1 MSIVGQADKLT
12 GAPMHAQSISLVAW
26 ASLVSAC
33 AAWMFDAMDLQIF
46 TLVLFPSVSELV
58 GSTNPPVVA
67 YTGGLIFAW
76 KFVAVGLGG
85 IVFGV
90 AADRIGRSATMIM
103 TVIIYSVFTGLSA
116 FAQNWW
122 QLALLQALAGVG
134 IGGEWAA
141 GAALIAETWPERIR
155 PRALIIM
162 QLSFAVGVFL
172 AALLNLVIGPVGWR
186 FVFAAGAAPALLTIG
201 IRIFVPEPER
211 WIKVKN
217 DRRLAGLS
225 DTAASTFLALF
236 APDIRRRVV
245 VGFLIVA
252 SMMIGSFAAG
262 AMLPVWVPGL
272 VGPDKATFA
281 VTLTSQFFMLT
292 NVGAVL
298 GYLTMMWLTGVI
310 GRRWSYFVTAL
321 GSATSNLFMFTQI
334 HTGEGLLWFAPVWGF
349 FSIGGFGT
357 FAIYLPELFPT
368 RMRATGQG
376 FCWNAARIFT
386 AVGPLTTGAIVGLVG
401 SAPAAGALATIFYLV
416 GTIAI
421 WFGPETCGK
430 PLSD

>member
-1 MSIVGQADKLT
+1 
-12 GAPMHAQSISLVAW
+12 
-26 ASLVSAC
+26 
-33 AAWMFDAMDLQIF
+33 
-46 TLVLFPSVSELV
+46 
-58 GSTNPPVVA
+58 
-67 YTGGLIFAW
+67 
-76 KFVAVGLGG
+76 
-85 IVFGV
+85 
-90 AADRIGRSATMIM
+90 MIM

-122 QLALLQALAGVG
+122 QLALLQALAGIG

-186 FVFAAGAAPALLTIG
+186 FVFAAGAAPALFTIG

-225 DTAASTFLALF
+225 DTAADTFLSLF
-236 APDIRRRVV
+236 APEIRRRAV

-252 SMMIGSFAAG
+252 SMMIDSFAAA

-281 VTLTSQFFMLT
+281 VTLTSQFFMLS

-298 GYLTMMWLTGVI
+298 GYLTMMWLTGAI
-310 GRRWSYFVTAL
+310 GRRWSYFLTAL

-334 HTGEGLLWFAPVWGF
+334 QTGEGLLWFAPV
-349 FSIGGFGT
+349 
-357 FAIYLPELFPT
+357 
-368 RMRATGQG
+368 
-376 FCWNAARIFT
+376 
-386 AVGPLTTGAIVGLVG
+386 
-401 SAPAAGALATIFYLV
+401 
-416 GTIAI
+416 
-421 WFGPETCGK
+421 
-430 PLSD
+430 